1 MFNNYL
7 MPGGKKRCVKTL
19 QQVTSRNKSLQ
30 SMKLDEDFSR
40 CYATLCKGL
49 WKLKADIQLC
59 VFIEKESVDRHL

>member
-1 MFNNYL
+1 
-7 MPGGKKRCVKTL
+7 
-19 QQVTSRNKSLQ
+19 
-30 SMKLDEDFSR
+30 MKLDEDFSG